1 VATSFGQR
9 RERAQIETANRP
21 ARQVPLR
28 TLVLPLLKPQR
39 VRLIAMSISSILGG
53 LAEAA
58 MLVLFARI
66 AFALASG
73 DDQVTVNLGPVHDWH
88 FSVSELLWIAGI
100 LVAVRVVLSAL
111 QMVLSAR
118 ASTDT
123 VVRTRKRLIRRYLGA
138 SWALQSQQREG
149 RLQELVTTY
158 SNAASGAVA
167 TVATGAIAIFNLAAL
182 LGTALFVSPI
192 ASIGAGL
199 AALTIGLVLRPL
211 RLAVRRRSALS
222 ASANLQFATGVT
234 ELTSNLQEV
243 RIFQVEE
250 PVGNRLAD
258 LTDEAA
264 RRNLSTAYMGG
275 SIGVIYQGVAMFL
288 LVGALAIAYATG
300 VGELSSL
307 GAIVLIMLRSLSY
320 AQGVQGAIQSMHQIA
335 PYIETLY
342 EEEEQYATAQVSRD
356 GTPIDH
362 IGSLEF
368 DDVSFEYTAGV
379 PVLINVSFAVTRGE
393 VIGVVGPSGAGKSTL
408 VQLLLRLREPTTG
421 KMLTN
426 GHDVRE
432 LSLDDWYRRFTFVPQ
447 EARLFSG
454 TVGDNIRFFREDVD
468 QAAIE
473 LAAKRAHLHEEIM
486 AWPLGYD
493 TPVGERGGQLSG
505 GQRQRLCIARA
516 LADDPDVIVLDEP
529 TSSLDIRSDSL
540 IRETLAELAPRTTVF
555 VIAHRLSTLT
565 ICNRIMVIFEGR
577 LQGFDEPARLEATD
591 PFYAEALRLSGMR

>member
-1 VATSFGQR
+1 VATNFGQR
-9 RERAQIETANRP
+9 RQRAQIEMANRP
-21 ARQVPLR
+21 PRQVPLR

-39 VRLIAMSISSILGG
+39 TRLIAMSISSILGG

-73 DDQVTVNLGPVHDWH
+73 DDQVTVNLGPLDDWR
-88 FSVSELLWIAGI
+88 FTVAELLWIAAA

-118 ASTDT
+118 SSTDT

-167 TVATGAIAIFNLAAL
+167 TVATGAIAVFNLTAL
-182 LGTALFVSPI
+182 LGTALFVSPL

-199 AALTIGLVLRPL
+199 AALVIGLVLRPL

-222 ASANLQFATGVT
+222 AEANLQFATGVT

-243 RIFQVEE
+243 RIFQVEQ
-250 PVGNRLAD
+250 PVGDRLSS
-258 LTDEAA
+258 LTEEAA

-335 PYIETLY
+335 PYIETLH
-342 EEEEQYATAQVSRD
+342 EEDEQYAAAQVSRD

-362 IGSLEF
+362 IGTLEF
-368 DDVSFEYTAGV
+368 DEVCFEYTPGV
-379 PVLINVSFAVTRGE
+379 PVLTNVSFTVEKGE

-421 KMLTN
+421 KMLTD

-468 QAAIE
+468 QSAIE

-529 TSSLDIRSDSL
+529 TSSLDIRSDAL
-540 IRETLAELAPRTTVF
+540 IRETLAELAPQTTVF

-577 LQGFDEPARLEATD
+577 LQGFDEPGRLEATD

>member
-1 VATSFGQR
+1 VATNLGPRQQ
-9 RERAQIETANRP
+9 RAQIEMASRP
-21 ARQVPLR
+21 PRQVPLR
-28 TLVLPLLKPQR
+28 TLVLPLLRPQR

-73 DDQVTVNLGPVHDWH
+73 DDQVTVNVGPIDNWH
-88 FSVSELLWIAGI
+88 LSVSELLWIAAA
-100 LVAVRVVLSAL
+100 LVAARVVLSAL

-118 ASTDT
+118 SSTDT

-182 LGTALFVSPI
+182 LGTALFVSPL

-199 AALTIGLVLRPL
+199 AALVIGLVLRPL

-222 ASANLQFATGVT
+222 AEANLQFATGVT

-258 LTDEAA
+258 LTEEAA
-264 RRNLSTAYMGG
+264 HRNLSTAYMGG

-288 LVGALAIAYATG
+288 LVGALAIAYVTG

-356 GTPIDH
+356 GTPIDN

-368 DDVSFEYTAGV
+368 DDVCFEYTPGV
-379 PVLINVSFAVTRGE
+379 PVLKNISFEVTRGE

-408 VQLLLRLREPTTG
+408 VQLLLRLRDPTSG

-529 TSSLDIRSDSL
+529 TSSLDIRSDAL

-577 LQGFDEPARLEATD
+577 LQGFDEPAELEATD

>member
-1 VATSFGQR
+1 M
-9 RERAQIETANRP
+9 ANRGP
-21 ARQVPLR
+21 RQLSLR
-28 TLVLPLLKPQR
+28 TLVLPLLRPQR
-39 VRLIAMSISSILGG
+39 RRLIAMSISSILGG

-58 MLVLFARI
+58 MLVLLARI

-73 DDQVTVNLGPVHDWH
+73 DDEVTLNLGPFHDWH
-88 FSVSELLWIAGI
+88 FSVTNLLWIAAG
-100 LVAVRVVLSAL
+100 LVGARFVLQAL

-118 ASTDT
+118 ASIDT
-123 VVRTRKRLIRRYLGA
+123 VRRTRKRLIRRYLGA

-158 SNAASGAVA
+158 ANSASGAVA
-167 TVATGAIAIFNLAAL
+167 TVATGAIAIFNLTAL

-192 ASIGAGL
+192 ASIGAAL
-199 AALTIGLVLRPL
+199 AALLIGLVLRPL
-211 RLAVRRRSALS
+211 RLAVRRRSAL
-222 ASANLQFATGVT
+222 AAAANLQFATGVT
-234 ELTSNLQEV
+234 ELTANLQEV
-243 RIFQVEE
+243 RIFQVER
-250 PVGNRLAD
+250 PVSDRLAA
-258 LTDEAA
+258 LTDESA
-264 RRNLSTAYMGG
+264 RRNLSTSYMSG
-275 SIGVIYQGVAMFL
+275 SISVIYQGIAMFL
-288 LVGALAIAYATG
+288 LVGALSIAYATG

-320 AQGVQGAIQSMHQIA
+320 AQGVQNAIQSLHQIA
-335 PYIETLY
+335 PYIETLH
-342 EEEEQYATAQVSRD
+342 EEEEQYSTAQVSRD
-356 GTPIDH
+356 GAPIEH

-368 DDVSFEYTAGV
+368 DDVCFEYTPGV
-379 PVLINVSFAVTRGE
+379 AVLEDVSFEVSRGE
-393 VIGVVGPSGAGKSTL
+393 IIGVVGPSGAGKSTL
-408 VQLLLRLREPTTG
+408 VQLLLRLRDPTTG
-421 KMLTN
+421 KMLTD

-432 LSLDDWYRRFTFVPQ
+432 LCLDDWYRRFTFVPQ

-468 QAAIE
+468 QSAIE

-529 TSSLDIRSDSL
+529 TSSLDIRSDAL
-540 IRETLAELAPRTTVF
+540 IRETLAELAPQTTVF

-565 ICNRIMVIFEGR
+565 ICDRIMVIFEGR
-577 LQGFDEPARLEATD
+577 LQGFDEPGRLEATD